1 VTERNLLGG
10 PTETFLEF
18 SALKEN
24 VMTKKH
30 YTKFIQEGQYA
41 AAVEIER
48 AESDTGWSPHLTVEN
63 AQKEENT

>member
-1 VTERNLLGG
+1 
-10 PTETFLEF
+10 
-18 SALKEN
+18 
-24 VMTKKH
+24 MTKRR
-30 YTKFIQEGQYA
+30 YTKFIHEGQYA